1 MTQRQ
6 AHVQKLDTM
15 MAEYCVTKS
24 AHRKND
30 LRKGIRRLQREL
42 KTYDFYT
49 NRDGWIR

>member
-6 AHVQKLDTM
+6 AHVQKLKTM
-15 MAEYCVTKS
+15 MDEYRTTKS
-24 AHRKND
+24 SHRRND
-30 LRKGIRRLQREL
+30 LRKGIKRLQKEL